1 MSSSTPHGTTSSPPI
16 GTCPRVR
23 VKCEVEERN
32 ECTRHRQC
40 PKKKRCCLFSCGKKC
55 MDLNQGTSLVPDSP
69 ALLPSHCS
77 APLLSD

>member
-1 MSSSTPHGTTSSPPI
+1 MSPSTHHGTTSSPPI

-40 PKKKRCCLFSCGKKC
+40 PNKKRCCLFSCGKKC